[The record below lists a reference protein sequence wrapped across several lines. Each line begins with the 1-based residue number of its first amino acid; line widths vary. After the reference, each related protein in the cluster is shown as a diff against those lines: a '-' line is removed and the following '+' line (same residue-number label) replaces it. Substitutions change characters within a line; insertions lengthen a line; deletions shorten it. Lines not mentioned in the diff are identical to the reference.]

1 MMKRQ
6 QSGFT
11 LVEFLIIIVILCVI
25 LIVAVPRID
34 LWKETAWETKLK
46 ELEQSMRLVNS
57 LVYAKACCDDVI
69 IDGNP
74 IATDSGY
81 IDQVEDFAMLIDGVG
96 MPGELDVSFWADNG
110 NGMVHSVGAADPYGC
125 GVKYIRPS
133 DTVIPLGAPGYGQP
147 IYEIKAGSC

>member
-1 MMKRQ
+1 MKRQ

-57 LVYAKACCDDVI
+57 LVYAKACCGDVI
-69 IDGNP
+69 IDGNLIP
-74 IATDSGY
+74 TDSGY

-96 MPGELDVSFWADNG
+96 MPGEPDVSFWADS
-110 NGMVHSVGAADPYGC
+110 GMVHSVGAADPYGC

-133 DTVIPLGAPGYGQP
+133 DTGIPPGAPGHGP
-147 IYEIKAGSC
+147 RYEIEAGGC